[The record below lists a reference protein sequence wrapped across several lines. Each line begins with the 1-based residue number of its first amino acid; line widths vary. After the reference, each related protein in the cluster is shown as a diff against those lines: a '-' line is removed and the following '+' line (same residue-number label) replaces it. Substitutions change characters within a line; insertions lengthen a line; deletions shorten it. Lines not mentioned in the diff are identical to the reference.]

1 MYYLFKNINFME
13 REVIIDINSTRK
25 CGERGIRT
33 PGTLGYTAFRVQRI
47 QPDSAISPNNVLN
60 YNIKIKVY
68 LMNEQQR
75 AELKEYLETI
85 LDLYGEDEYEEFV
98 EDIVYHYCERK
109 FGTNREESVKTF
121 YELVKE
127 F

>member
-1 MYYLFKNINFME
+1 MTEI
-13 REVIIDINSTRK
+13 
-25 CGERGIRT
+25 
-33 PGTLGYTAFRVQRI
+33 
-47 QPDSAISPNNVLN
+47 
-60 YNIKIKVY
+60 
-68 LMNEQQR
+68 QR

-109 FGTNREESVKTF
+109 FGVGREEFIIAPEHITQGSFVTYIKHPFKRQSLSVDAADVIAIISACAVGSF
-121 YELVKE
+121 SCS

>member
-1 MYYLFKNINFME
+1 
-13 REVIIDINSTRK
+13 
-25 CGERGIRT
+25 
-33 PGTLGYTAFRVQRI
+33 VQRI

-60 YNIKIKVY
+60 YAIKIKVF

-85 LDLYGEDEYEEFV
+85 LDLYGEDEYEELV

-109 FGTNREESVKTF
+109 FGTNREESVKAF